1 MSERSRMTSTEEHST
16 EEQYTYQNGDRR
28 EEEPSPGSEM
38 EIHQRKRGRGHGF
51 LLFLC
56 GLLIGT
62 LLSGLI
68 FVSPMRKALFFKD
81 GGSGGKEAS
90 QELLNEAT
98 RQKIQLIANT
108 IHNHYYKPKEISLG
122 DERSG
127 LYKGL
132 VESLGDPY
140 SVYYTGEELK
150 QMMSETEGTYGG
162 IGAMLSLDKE
172 SGYTYISG
180 VMEKTPAEEAGI
192 QTGDIIFKI
201 NGKSAHGMQTD
212 EVASQIRGK
221 EGTKV
226 HLTLVREGGQGTIEV
241 DLVRK
246 KISSPTVSG
255 KMLENHI
262 GYLKITEF
270 DEVTYDQYL
279 NTFAELKGKGMKGMI
294 LDLRNNPGGNLD
306 TVCQIARR
314 ILPKGII
321 VYTKDNRG
329 KRVDYDSDGKH
340 EIQIPLVVL
349 VNGNSASASEI
360 LAGAI
365 KDYHLGKL
373 VGTTTFGKGIVQQI
387 IDLNDGT
394 ALKLTVSDY
403 YTPSGKN
410 IHGIGIDPDEKVE
423 LDVDALKKDGS
434 DNQLNKAVELLE
446 KEMKNQK

>member
-1 MSERSRMTSTEEHST
+1 M
-16 EEQYTYQNGDRR
+16 
-28 EEEPSPGSEM
+28 
-38 EIHQRKRGRGHGF
+38 
-51 LLFLC
+51 
-56 GLLIGT
+56 
-62 LLSGLI
+62 
-68 FVSPMRKALFFKD
+68 
-81 GGSGGKEAS
+81 
-90 QELLNEAT
+90 
-98 RQKIQLIANT
+98 
-108 IHNHYYKPKEISLG
+108 
-122 DERSG
+122 
-127 LYKGL
+127 
-132 VESLGDPY
+132 ESLGDPY

-226 HLTLVREGGQGTIEV
+226 HLTLVREGDQGNIEV

-434 DNQLNKAVELLE
+434 DNQLNKAVELIE

>member
-1 MSERSRMTSTEEHST
+1 
-16 EEQYTYQNGDRR
+16 
-28 EEEPSPGSEM
+28 
-38 EIHQRKRGRGHGF
+38 
-51 LLFLC
+51 
-56 GLLIGT
+56 
-62 LLSGLI
+62 
-68 FVSPMRKALFFKD
+68 
-81 GGSGGKEAS
+81 
-90 QELLNEAT
+90 
-98 RQKIQLIANT
+98 
-108 IHNHYYKPKEISLG
+108 
-122 DERSG
+122 
-127 LYKGL
+127 
-132 VESLGDPY
+132 
-140 SVYYTGEELK
+140 
-150 QMMSETEGTYGG
+150 
-162 IGAMLSLDKE
+162 
-172 SGYTYISG
+172 
-180 VMEKTPAEEAGI
+180 
-192 QTGDIIFKI
+192 
-201 NGKSAHGMQTD
+201 
-212 EVASQIRGK
+212 
-221 EGTKV
+221 
-226 HLTLVREGGQGTIEV
+226 
-241 DLVRK
+241 
-246 KISSPTVSG
+246 
-255 KMLENHI
+255 MLENHI

-434 DNQLNKAVELLE
+434 DNQLNKAVELIE